1 MGNATLARNVIGI
14 IGNVISFLL
23 FLSPAPT
30 FYSIIQKKS
39 VEEFKPDPYIATV
52 LNCAF
57 WVFYGLPFVHPDSI
71 LVVTINSVGLA
82 FELVFLTIYYIYA
95 PTNGRKKVLL
105 FLLIETIFFAVVAL
119 ITLLA
124 VHDLNRRSI
133 VVGVLSDIFNV
144 MMYISPL
151 TIMAQVINTKS
162 VQYMPFWLSLTNFLN
177 GLSWTTYALIHPFD
191 LFVLISNGIGTIS
204 GLVQL
209 ILYAWY
215 RSGKEQNDDTKTS
228 SGSGVQLSSSAGGK
242 VCCLI

>member
-1 MGNATLARNVIGI
+1 MGSATLARNVIGI

-23 FLSPAPT
+23 FFSPAPT
-30 FYSIIQKKS
+30 FYNIIQKKS

-57 WVFYGLPFVHPDSI
+57 WVFYGLPFVHPNSI
-71 LVVTINSVGLA
+71 LVLTINSVGLA

-95 PTNGRKKVLL
+95 PNNGRKKVLL
-105 FLLIETIFFAVVAL
+105 FLLIEAIFFAVVVL

-124 VHDLNRRSI
+124 VHDINRRSI

-151 TIMAQVINTKS
+151 TIMAKVIKTKS
-162 VQYMPFWLSLTNFLN
+162 VRYMPFWLSLTNFLN

-191 LFVLISNGIGTIS
+191 LFVLISNGIGAIS

-215 RSGKEQNDDTKTS
+215 RSSKEQNNDTKAS
-228 SGSGVQLSSSAGGK
+228 SGSGVQLSSSASGK